1 MSESPQDRRSQ
12 FRAAIQQFLRERLEG
27 KLDKLGDDDPKRA
40 ELLGQYAPEAW
51 LADAAKRVAQ
61 IQTVTHSLKPI
72 HPEAKG
78 TNLYCPPA
86 TMTARVEVGSHVLG
100 ADFAVDVV
108 GNAPALN
115 LYGFLRIVV
124 EGCPLLAWLQQGD
137 VDAVAALSDD
147 AELAQA
153 WAEAWC
159 SVTEPAS
166 EIPASHVLAKQLY
179 WLVGDDPG
187 VDEDF
192 HLLAPLYASSL
203 AHRVFQAINAD
214 RFGDPAKEAQQARRE
229 HRAHVGVVRDYP
241 ELAVQKFG
249 GTKPQ
254 NISQLNI
261 ERGGSNYLLASLPP
275 HWKGSEFSAPWFAE
289 SVFTRF
295 GRSRDVWS
303 VVTTLREFLQSD
315 PPPGKETSI
324 RRDGLI
330 DSLIDAL
337 TVFARQFHTAL
348 PAGWTLDS
356 RCSLPEDERLWLDP
370 GRVAARAEEDEAF
383 CSKWFQMGWPA
394 GIGRRFGNWLNRQLE
409 DDSFRLGDV
418 EMRHW
423 KAELVSNQ
431 EWAEHLYELRGL
443 MDAPQYIPTREGA

>member
-86 TMTARVEVGSHVLG
+86 TMPARVEVGSHVLG
-100 ADFAVDVV
+100 ADFAGDVV
-108 GNAPALN
+108 GNAAALDV
-115 LYGFLRIVV
+115 YKFLRIVV
-124 EGCPLLAWLQQGD
+124 EGRPLLTWLQQAD

-147 AELAQA
+147 AERAQA
-153 WAEAWC
+153 WAEAFC
-159 SVTEPAS
+159 SVTEPFS
-166 EIPASHVLAKQLY
+166 GIPASHVLAKQLY

-254 NISQLNI
+254 NISQLNS

-324 RRDGLI
+324 RRNGLI

-409 DDSFRLGDV
+409 GGDLLLGDV
-418 EMRHW
+418 EARRW
-423 KAELVSNQ
+423 RDELLSNQ

-443 MDAPQYIPTREGA
+443 IDAPQYIPTREGA

>member
-27 KLDKLGDDDPKRA
+27 KLDKLGDDDSKRA

-100 ADFAVDVV
+100 ADFAGDVV
-108 GNAPALN
+108 GNAAALDV
-115 LYGFLRIVV
+115 YKFLRIVV
-124 EGCPLLAWLQQGD
+124 AGRPLLAWLQQAD

-147 AELAQA
+147 AERAQA
-153 WAEAWC
+153 WAEAFC

-166 EIPASHVLAKQLY
+166 GIPASHVLAKQLY

-254 NISQLNI
+254 NISQLNS

-295 GRSRDVWS
+295 GRDQDVWP
-303 VVTTLREFLQSD
+303 VVRTLREFLRSD
-315 PPPGKETSI
+315 PPPVLETRL
-324 RRDGLI
+324 RREALI

-337 TVFARQFHTAL
+337 TAFAQRIHTAL
-348 PAGWTLDS
+348 PAGWTLDA
-356 RCSLPEDERLWLDP
+356 RCRLPDDERLWLDP
-370 GRVAARAEEDEAF
+370 GRVVAGAEGDEAF
-383 CSKWFQMGWPA
+383 CEQWFQMDWPA
-394 GIGRRFGNWLNRQLE
+394 GVGRRFGNWLNRQLE
-409 DDSFRLGDV
+409 DDSLRLGDV

-443 MDAPQYIPTREGA
+443 MDAPQYIPTREDA